1 MSNCIAQG
9 SIICKHCGEL
19 IDTMLTEKVT
29 VYYSEC
35 KQEKCENRVLLAD

>member
-1 MSNCIAQG
+1 MSNYIAQG

-19 IDTMLTEKVT
+19 IDTMPTEKVT

-35 KQEKCENRVLLAD
+35 KQEKCENRESQEA